1 MCFCFGCSW
10 ILLSDEEEDELS
22 ARSES
27 CGLLFDRERR
37 LLLRDRGTFC
47 SSFSA
52 EEPFSSVFESA
63 KSFHWSSSR
72 AIFGVLHLL
81 LELPRLFRVDGVD

>member
-1 MCFCFGCSW
+1 MRNEINNR

-22 ARSES
+22 ARIES
-27 CGLLFDRERR
+27 CDLLFNRERR
-37 LLLRDRGTFC
+37 LLFRDKGALC

-63 KSFHWSSSR
+63 KSFHWSRSR
-72 AIFGVLHLL
+72 APFGVLLLL
-81 LELPRLFRVDGVD
+81 LELPRLFRVDGID